1 MLELKSLNKVYPGGT
16 VAVKNLSLS
25 LVDGEMF
32 VLLGP
37 SGCGKTTTL
46 RMVAGLE
53 RPSGG
58 QVFLDN
64 TDITALT
71 PEKRNIGLVFQDYA
85 LFPHLTVAQNVAF
98 GLRVRRLH
106 QEKIREKVAKVLELV
121 RIPELTNRL
130 PKTLSGGQKQ
140 RVALARALVVE
151 PRMLLLDEPL
161 AALDAKLREELRQE
175 LSMLLKNLSITTLYI
190 THDQTEA
197 LSLGHRIGVM
207 RAGELVQVDTPREIY
222 QKPANS
228 FVARFIGSANIF
240 AGKVAP
246 GQKIDLGFSVLEK
259 RHLINKS
266 DFVNMHPGKPVK
278 IIVRPEHLVPAEGS
292 QAFSLNIKDIY
303 FLGDRLRIMGS
314 TVTGT
319 ALSADLAGTFDTAHE
334 TPLQLAF
341 MEASVYLEPEPAVK
355 STVCPEEA
363 TSA

>member
-1 MLELKSLNKVYPGGT
+1 MLELKNLNKVYAGGT

-25 LVDGEMF
+25 LVDREMF

-58 QVFLDN
+58 QVFLDGGE
-64 TDITALT
+64 ITALP

-85 LFPHLTVAQNVAF
+85 LFPHLTAAQNVAF
-98 GLRVRRLH
+98 GLRVRRLP
-106 QEKIREKVAKVLELV
+106 QEKIREKVGKALELV
-121 RIPELTNRL
+121 RIPELANRL
-130 PKTLSGGQKQ
+130 PRTLSGGQKQ

-175 LSMLLKNLSITTLYI
+175 LSTLLKVLRITTLYI

-207 RAGELVQVDTPREIY
+207 CDGELVQVDTPREIY
-222 QKPANS
+222 RKPANS

-246 GQKIDLGFSVLEK
+246 GQKIDLGFAVLER
-259 RHLINKS
+259 RHLNNK
-266 DFVNMHPGKPVK
+266 DDLANLYPGKPVQV
-278 IIVRPEHLVPAEGS
+278 IVRPEHLVPAEGS
-292 QAFSLNIKDIY
+292 QAFSLSIQDIH

-319 ALSADLAGTFDTAHE
+319 AMSADLIGTIDIAHE
-334 TPLQLAF
+334 SPVRLAF
-341 MEASVYLEPEPAVK
+341 TESSVYLEPDPAVK
-355 STVCPEEA
+355 SPGFTQEA
-363 TSA
+363 ASA